1 MLATHMQLLVF
12 LVGIYRYAGDEIDAR
27 LAKSEADIMC
37 NAIKSND
44 FNHEEIVRIITTR
57 SKTQLR
63 ATLNRYKDDNG
74 SSLTK
79 VIISSNSNRTRIYTN
94 WGYNL

>member
-1 MLATHMQLLVF
+1 MFFQLLVS
-12 LVGIYRYAGDEIDAR
+12 VVSIYRYAGDEIDAK
-27 LAKSEADIMC
+27 LAKSEADVIY
-37 NAIKSND
+37 NAIKSKE

-63 ATLNRYKDDNG
+63 ATLNRYKDDYT

-79 VIISSNSNRTRIYTN
+79 V
-94 WGYNL
+94 